1 MPEPM
6 SRQLPL
12 RLTFIAE
19 HGFEEFHPGGNAE
32 TVSHLRR
39 CAEGLSEALIFLW
52 GAEGQGKTHLL
63 HACCRQAHQSGQAVS
78 YLPLQTLQDYGEAVL
93 DDLEH
98 QQLVCL
104 DDLHCL
110 AGVEAWER
118 AIFRLFNRV
127 REMNHRL
134 IISAQI
140 PPAELPI
147 RLPDLKTRLGWGLTL
162 MLRPLSDEDKLA
174 ALSLHAQTL
183 GLDLPHQVG
192 RFLLSHHRRD
202 LAGLCRLIEE
212 LDHATLAAKRK
223 LTIPFLKTYLE
234 RSS

>member
-1 MPEPM
+1 MGEPLPQ
-6 SRQLPL
+6 QLPL
-12 RLTFIAE
+12 RFAFIAE
-19 HGFEEFHPGGNAE
+19 HDFEEFHPGGNAE

-39 CAEGLSEALIFLW
+39 CAEGAGEALIFLW

-63 HACCRQAHQSGQAVS
+63 HACCRKAHQSGQAVS
-78 YLPLQTLQDYGEAVL
+78 YVPLQALRDYGESVL

-98 QQLVCL
+98 QHLICL

-110 AGVEAWER
+110 AGVEAWEH

-134 IISAQI
+134 IISARI

-183 GLDLPHQVG
+183 GWELPLQVG

-202 LAGLCRLIEE
+202 LAGLCCLLEE

-223 LTIPFLKTYLE
+223 LTIPFLKTYLGK
-234 RSS
+234 ST